1 MNGLFK
7 VMPQPFIRL
16 QNLIIIIFLAI
27 PGGPG
32 VLQIN
37 NLLHD
42 PSKLELKVMNW
53 WLDILRHEFLVVCR
67 IRGSINAASRPGPEA
82 AKHPQTITPPPSLT
96 VSMMLFFCRDVT
108 VTSIM
113 VNHGK
118 FLDGEGNR
126 LSFNYHGNR
135 RGR

>member
-42 PSKLELKVMNW
+42 PSKLELKVMN
-53 WLDILRHEFLVVCR
+53 
-67 IRGSINAASRPGPEA
+67 
-82 AKHPQTITPPPSLT
+82 
-96 VSMMLFFCRDVT
+96 
-108 VTSIM
+108 
-113 VNHGK
+113 
-118 FLDGEGNR
+118 
-126 LSFNYHGNR
+126 
-135 RGR
+135 